1 MARSWQRLID
11 GRNIQNR
18 DIVLLNH
25 EFLESV
31 LEDEGLISYLAHDL
45 TEKIYNYSE
54 MIEGGDESVWL
65 VQIDK

>member
-31 LEDEGLISYLAHDL
+31 LEENLNAEEAHRQ
-45 TEKIYNYSE
+45 TEKIYSYFVALKELN
-54 MIEGGDESVWL
+54 L
-65 VQIDK
+65 Q